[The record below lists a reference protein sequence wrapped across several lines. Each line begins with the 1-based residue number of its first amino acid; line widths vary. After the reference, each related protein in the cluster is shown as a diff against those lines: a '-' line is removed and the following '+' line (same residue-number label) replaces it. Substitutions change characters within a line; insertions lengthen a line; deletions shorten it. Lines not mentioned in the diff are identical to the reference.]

1 MSTKEIV
8 TEALAGGLLQ
18 PGGKTPEATMS
29 AALYTHIRDVEGSE
43 IVRVH
48 EEGISRARR
57 GSVRWT
63 LRKN

>member
-1 MSTKEIV
+1 VEA
-8 TEALAGGLLQ
+8 ALAAVLLQ
-18 PGGKTPEATMS
+18 HGGKTPEATMS

-48 EEGISRARR
+48 EPGASRARR
-57 GSVRWT
+57 GTVRWT